1 MNELLTEWRAII
13 PRRNCMNGIGNIK
26 KVLVANRGEIA
37 IRIFRACTE
46 LHIRTVA
53 VYSKEDSSAF
63 HRYKAD
69 EAYLIGE
76 GKKPIDAYLDI
87 ESIIETAKSN
97 DVDAI
102 HPGYGFLSENLHFAE
117 RCIEEGIIFIGP
129 GTEHLHM
136 FGDKVRA
143 RETAIKAE
151 LPVIPGSDGPVS
163 GLEEVKK
170 FADENGFP
178 FIIKAALGGGG
189 RGMRIVRSPEA
200 LEEAYD
206 RARSEAKSSFGSDEV
221 YVEKFIENPKHIEVQ
236 ILGDKEGNIVHLYD
250 RDCSVQR
257 RHQKVVEIAPSVS
270 LSQEL
275 RENICNAA
283 LKLAENINYV
293 NAGTVE
299 FLVNPDGE
307 FYFIEVNPRVQVE
320 HTITEMVTGVD
331 IVQTQLY
338 IAAGKSLHGAE
349 IGIPS
354 QDKITTNGYAI
365 QSRVTTEDPANNFFP
380 DTGKIMAYRSSGGF
394 GVRLDA
400 GNGFQGAVIT
410 PHYDSLLVKV
420 STWSLT
426 FEGAAAKMLR
436 NLREFRIRGIKTN
449 IAFLENVVQ
458 HEQFLTGEYNTS
470 FIDSTPE
477 LFVFPKRKDR
487 GTKMLTFIGETI
499 INGYPGLEQEKKPI
513 FEKPEIPKIKHS
525 EPFPNGTKQ
534 ILDEKGP
541 EGLAEWVKNQKEV
554 LLTDTTFRDAH
565 QSLLATRFRTH
576 DLKKIAEPTSRLLP
590 NLFSSEMW
598 GGATFDVSMRF
609 LHEDP
614 WERLIELREKMPNML
629 FQMLL
634 RASNAV
640 GYKNYP
646 DNVIKEF
653 VEKSAAAG
661 IDVFRIFDSLNWV
674 EGMKL
679 AINEVREQDKI
690 AEASMCYTGDIL
702 DPKRDKYDLN
712 YYKNLAKQLQDSGAH
727 ILGIKDM
734 AGLLKPEAAYQLIS
748 ELKETI
754 DIPIHLHTHDTSG
767 NGILSY
773 ARAVEAGVDIVDVA
787 ASSMAGLT
795 SQPSANSLYY
805 ALKGTDRQPDI
816 DIKALEQLSEY
827 WDYTRKYYQ
836 GFESGMNAPHTEVYE
851 HEMPGGQYS
860 NLQQQ
865 AKAVGLKG
873 RWNEVK
879 KMYRRVNDMFGDVVK
894 VTPSSKVVG
903 DMALYMVQNDLTED
917 DIYEKGENL
926 DFPDSVVEFFQG
938 FLGQPYQGFPKEL
951 QQIILKGREAITH
964 RPGER
969 LEPVN
974 FQEVKEDLYHKL
986 DRQVTSHD
994 MISYALY
1001 PKVFMDFERFRQQF
1015 GDVSVLDT
1023 PTFFYGL
1030 RLGEEIEVEI
1040 EQGKTLIVKLIS
1052 ISKPQD
1058 NGNRIVYFELNGQP
1072 REVVIKDQ
1080 NVKTAD
1086 TDRPKVDKTNPNQIG
1101 ASMPGTVVKKLVEKG
1116 EKVKKGDHL
1125 MITEAMKMETTVQA
1139 PFDGEVKNVHVSD
1152 GDTIES
1158 GDLLIELEN

>member
-1 MNELLTEWRAII
+1 MSGL
-13 PRRNCMNGIGNIK
+13 GNIN

-53 VYSKEDSSAF
+53 VYSKEDTGAF

-69 EAYLIGE
+69 EAYLVGE

-87 ESIIETAKSN
+87 ESIIEVAKAN

-102 HPGYGFLSENLHFAE
+102 HPGYGFLSENLEFAK
-117 RCIEEGIIFIGP
+117 RCEEEGIIFIGP
-129 GTEHLHM
+129 ETEHLHM

-143 RETAIKAE
+143 RETAIKAGI
-151 LPVIPGSDGPVS
+151 PVIPGSDGPVES
-163 GLEEVKK
+163 MDEVRE
-170 FADENGFP
+170 FADKHGFP
-178 FIIKAALGGGG
+178 FIIKASLGGGG
-189 RGMRIVRSPEA
+189 RGMRIVRSREA

-206 RARSEAKSSFGSDEV
+206 RAKSEAKSSFGNDEV

-236 ILGDKEGNIVHLYD
+236 ILGDQEGNIVHLYD

-257 RHQKVVEIAPSVS
+257 RHQKVVEIAPTVA
-270 LSQEL
+270 LSDEL
-275 RENICNAA
+275 REKICASA
-283 LKLAENINYV
+283 LKLAKNIQYV

-299 FLVNPDGE
+299 FLVNPNGD
-307 FYFIEVNPRVQVE
+307 FYFIEVNPRIQVE

-331 IVQTQLY
+331 IVQSQLY
-338 IAAGKSLHGAE
+338 VAAGYPLHGAE
-349 IGIPS
+349 IGIP
-354 QDKITTNGYAI
+354 QQENITTLGYAI
-365 QSRVTTEDPANNFFP
+365 QSRITTEDPANKFLP

-420 STWSLT
+420 STWSLS

-436 NLREFRIRGIKTN
+436 NLKEFRIRGIKTN

-458 HEQFLTGEYNTS
+458 HEEFLNGEYNTS

-499 INGYPGLEQEKKPI
+499 VNGYPGLENVKKPV
-513 FEKPEIPKIKHS
+513 FEQVELPKVKYS
-525 EPFPNGTKQ
+525 EPIPNGTKQ
-534 ILDEKGP
+534 ILDEQGP

-565 QSLLATRFRTH
+565 QSLLATRVRTH
-576 DLKKIAEPTSRLLP
+576 DLKRIAEPTARLLP
-590 NLFSSEMW
+590 HLFSSEMW

-614 WERLIELREKMPNML
+614 WERLIQLRKKMPNVL
-629 FQMLL
+629 LQMLL

-653 VEKSAAAG
+653 VATSAEAG
-661 IDVFRIFDSLNWV
+661 IDVFRIFDSLNWL

-679 AINEVREQDKI
+679 AINEVRQHNKI

-702 DPKRDKYDLN
+702 DPSRDKYDLS
-712 YYKNLAKQLQDSGAH
+712 YYKNLAKDLERSGAH

-748 ELKETI
+748 ELKETV

-767 NGILSY
+767 NGLVTY
-773 ARAVEAGVDIVDVA
+773 TRAVEAGVDIVDVA

-805 ALKGTDRQPDI
+805 ALKGTERMPNI
-816 DIKALEQLSEY
+816 DIKALEELSEY
-827 WDYTRKYYQ
+827 WEYTRKYYQ

-879 KMYRRVNDMFGDVVK
+879 KTYRRVNDMFGDIVK

-938 FLGQPYQGFPKEL
+938 QLGQPYQGFPKEL
-951 QQIILKGREAITH
+951 QNIILKGREAITN
-964 RPGER
+964 RPGEQM
-969 LEPVN
+969 EPVR
-974 FQEVKEDLYHKL
+974 FQGLKEDLYHSL
-986 DRQVTSHD
+986 DRQVSEHD
-994 MISYALY
+994 LISYALY
-1001 PKVFMDFERFRQQF
+1001 PKVFLEFEKFRQQF
-1015 GDVSVLDT
+1015 GDVAVLDT

-1030 RLGEEIEVEI
+1030 RLGEEIEIEI
-1040 EQGKTLIVKLIS
+1040 EQGKTLIVKLVS
-1052 ISKPQD
+1052 VSKPQD
-1058 NGNRIVYFELNGQP
+1058 NGNRIVYFELNGQS
-1072 REVVIKDQ
+1072 REVMIKDQ
-1080 NVKTAD
+1080 NVKTIAS
-1086 TDRPKVDKTNPNQIG
+1086 DRPKADKTNPEHIG
-1101 ASMPGTVVKKLVEKG
+1101 ASMPGTVIKKLVEKG
-1116 EKVKKGDHL
+1116 ERVKKGDHL

-1139 PFDGEVKNVHVSD
+1139 PFDGEVKNLHVKD
-1152 GDTIES
+1152 GDSIET
-1158 GDLLIELEN
+1158 GDLLIEITK